1 MQPVCGALAKRLCS
15 GLQIHL
21 GRFDSATRLHF
32 PTCSVRQGP
41 TIRLPIL
48 TICLVPDGIDVI
60 ASISRHG
67 ENPIGKISLVAYI
80 TTICNQETNHE
91 F

>member
-32 PTCSVRQGP
+32 PLCSGRQGP
-41 TIRLPIL
+41 TIRL
-48 TICLVPDGIDVI
+48 VPDGFIVI
-60 ASISRHG
+60 ASNVRLG
-67 ENPIGKISLVAYI
+67 ENPNRKFSLVAYI

>member
-1 MQPVCGALAKRLCS
+1 MQPVYGALAKRLCS

-32 PTCSVRQGP
+32 PICSGRQGP
-41 TIRLPIL
+41 TIRLPIQ
-48 TICLVPDGIDVI
+48 TIRLVPDGFIVI

>member
-32 PTCSVRQGP
+32 PICFGRQGP
-41 TIRLPIL
+41 TIRLPIQ
-48 TICLVPDGIDVI
+48 TIRLVPDGFIVI
-60 ASISRHG
+60 ASNVRLG
-67 ENPIGKISLVAYI
+67 ENPNEKFSLVAYI
-80 TTICNQETNHE
+80 TTICKQETNHE